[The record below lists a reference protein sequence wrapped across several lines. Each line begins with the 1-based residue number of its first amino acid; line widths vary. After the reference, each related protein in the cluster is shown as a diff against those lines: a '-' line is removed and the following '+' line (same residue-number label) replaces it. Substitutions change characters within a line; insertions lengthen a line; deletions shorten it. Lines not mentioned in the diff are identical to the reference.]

1 MVLTINSNYFT
12 DRLVFIMTAESVLCE
27 IYNLRLCVTQTN
39 AGLQGVKVKRNK
51 LNFCSLEL
59 LSLDK

>member
-1 MVLTINSNYFT
+1 MVLTINSNYFI

>member
-1 MVLTINSNYFT
+1 MVLTINANNFI

-27 IYNLRLCVTQTN
+27 IHNLLLCITQKN
-39 AGLQGVKVKRNK
+39 AGLQDVQVKYNEI
-51 LNFCSLEL
+51 NFCSLQL